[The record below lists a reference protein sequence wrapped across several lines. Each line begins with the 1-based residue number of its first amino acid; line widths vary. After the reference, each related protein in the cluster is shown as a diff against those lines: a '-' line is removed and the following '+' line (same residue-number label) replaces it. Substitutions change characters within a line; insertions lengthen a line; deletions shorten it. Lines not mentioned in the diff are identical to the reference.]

1 MMKMLIAM
9 GTGLAVSSADWGQ
22 ELAQAQAEFSKQN
35 KTLNAGY
42 GELKKTM
49 PSVIFA
55 RVEHDQGGWVG

>member
-1 MMKMLIAM
+1 
-9 GTGLAVSSADWGQ
+9 LAVSSADWGQ